1 MADGSERFDVVV
13 AGCGNAALCA
23 AMAAKENGASVLV
36 LEKAPE
42 EWRGGNSYFTGG
54 LFRFAFDNVEEVF
67 DLVGDLSEEEKAGV
81 EIKPYTSDDFFTD
94 LYRLT
99 ENMADGDLANALI
112 FNSLPAM
119 KWLRTKNVRFLLA
132 SGRQAFKVDGKLR
145 FWGGLV
151 LEVVG
156 GGVGLVDSLIEQA
169 GRDEIEIRYATK
181 AIRLIADRMG
191 AITGFEVRGP
201 EGPYEIEAGAVVLGA
216 GGFQA
221 NTEMRCRYLGPD
233 WELAKVRGTP
243 YNTGDGIQMALDI
256 GAQSFGHWSS
266 SHTVQWDL
274 GAPPFGDRKVGESFQ
289 KHSYPFG
296 LIVNVNGKRFVDEG
310 ADFRNYTYAEYGRR
324 VLKQP
329 KRIAWQ
335 IFDRKCLS
343 LMRDEYR
350 IREITK
356 CQADTIEELGR
367 KMEIDVDAFVKT
379 IEEYNAAV
387 QDTAFNPAILDG
399 KKTVGIDPPKSNWA
413 QKMDTPPYE
422 AFGVTA
428 GITFT
433 FGGLRTTKDAQ
444 VLDMEN
450 KDIPGLFAC
459 GELVGGLFYYNYPG
473 GSGLMAGSVFGK
485 LAGEGAARR
494 AKSA

>member
-1 MADGSERFDVVV
+1 MSEDRERFDVIVV
-13 AGCGNAALCA
+13 GCGNAALSA
-23 AMAAKENGASVLV
+23 ALSAKENGAKVLV

-54 LFRFAFDNVEEVF
+54 LFRFAFDNVSEVF
-67 DLVGDLSEEEKAGV
+67 DLVDDMSDAEKEGV
-81 EIKPYTSDDFFTD
+81 EIKPYTSDNFFGD

-99 ENMADGDLANALI
+99 DNMADPDLANTLV
-112 FNSLPAM
+112 FNSLPTM
-119 KWLRTKNVRFLLA
+119 KWLREKNVRFVLA
-132 SGRQAFKVDGKLR
+132 SGRQAFNVGGKLR
-145 FWGGLV
+145 FWGGLI
-151 LEVVG
+151 LEAVG
-156 GGVGLVDSLIEQA
+156 GGVGLVDFLIQQA

-181 AIRLIADRMG
+181 ATNLLTDRMG
-191 AITGFEVRGP
+191 AVTGIGIRGP
-201 EGPYEIEAGAVVLGA
+201 EGPYEIDAGAVVLGA

-243 YNTGDGIQMALDI
+243 YNTGDAIQMGLNI
-256 GAQSFGHWSS
+256 GAQSHGHWSS

-274 GAPPFGDRKVGESFQ
+274 GAPPFGDRKVGENFQ

-296 LIVNVNGKRFVDEG
+296 LIVNIHGKRFVDEG
-310 ADFRNYTYAEYGRR
+310 ADFRNYTYAEYGRL

-329 KRIAWQ
+329 SRIAWQ
-335 IFDRKCLS
+335 IFDQKLHP

-350 IREITK
+350 IREVTK
-356 CQADTIEELGR
+356 HQADTLDELAR
-367 KMEIDVDAFVKT
+367 KMEIDVGEFVKT

-387 QDTAFNPAILDG
+387 QDTEFNPTILDG

-413 QKMDTPPYE
+413 QRMDTPPYE
-422 AFGVTA
+422 AYGVTA

-433 FGGLRTTKDAQ
+433 FGGLKTTKDAQ
-444 VLDMEN
+444 VLDSEN
-450 KDIPGLFAC
+450 KDISGLFAC
-459 GELVGGLFYYNYPG
+459 GEMLGGLFYYNYPG

-485 LAGEGAARR
+485 LAGEGAARH
-494 AKSA
+494 AAP

>member
-81 EIKPYTSDDFFTD
+81 EIKPYTSDDFFSD

-99 ENMADGDLANALI
+99 ENMADGDLANTLI

-145 FWGGLV
+145 FWGGLI
-151 LEVVG
+151 LEAVG

-169 GRDEIEIRYATK
+169 GREGIEIRYATK

-191 AITGFEVRGP
+191 VITGVEVRGP

-243 YNTGDGIQMALDI
+243 YNTGEGIQMALDI

-274 GAPPFGDRKVGESFQ
+274 GAPPFGDRKVGESYQ

-296 LIVNVNGKRFVDEG
+296 LIVNVNGERFVDEG

-335 IFDRKCLS
+335 IFDQKCLS

-350 IREITK
+350 IREVTK
-356 CQADTIEELGR
+356 CQADTMEELGR
-367 KMEIDVDAFVKT
+367 QMEIDVDAFVKT

-413 QKMDTPPYE
+413 QKMDAPPYE
-422 AFGVTA
+422 AYGVTA

-473 GSGLMAGSVFGK
+473 GSGLMSGSVFGK

>member
-1 MADGSERFDVVV
+1 MSEDRERFDVIVV
-13 AGCGNAALCA
+13 GCGNAALSA
-23 AMAAKENGASVLV
+23 ALSAKENGAKVLV

-54 LFRFAFDNVEEVF
+54 LFRFAFDNVSEVF
-67 DLVGDLSEEEKAGV
+67 DLVDDMSDAEKEGV
-81 EIKPYTSDDFFTD
+81 EIKPYTSDNFFGD

-99 ENMADGDLANALI
+99 DNMADPDLANTLV
-112 FNSLPAM
+112 FNSLPTM
-119 KWLRTKNVRFLLA
+119 KWLREKNVRFVLA
-132 SGRQAFKVDGKLR
+132 SGRQAFNVGGKLR
-145 FWGGLV
+145 FWGGLI
-151 LEVVG
+151 LEAVG
-156 GGVGLVDSLIEQA
+156 GGVGLVDFLIQQA

-181 AIRLIADRMG
+181 ATNLLTDRMG
-191 AITGFEVRGP
+191 AVTGIGIRGP
-201 EGPYEIEAGAVVLGA
+201 EGPYEIDAGAVVLGA

-243 YNTGDGIQMALDI
+243 YNTGDAIQMGLNI
-256 GAQSFGHWSS
+256 GAQSHGHWSS

-274 GAPPFGDRKVGESFQ
+274 GAPPFGDRKVGENFQ

-296 LIVNVNGKRFVDEG
+296 LIVNIHGKRFVDEG

-329 KRIAWQ
+329 SRIAWQ
-335 IFDRKCLS
+335 IFDQKLHP

-350 IREITK
+350 IREVTK
-356 CQADTIEELGR
+356 HQADTLDELAR
-367 KMEIDVDAFVKT
+367 KMEIDVDEFVKT

-387 QDTAFNPAILDG
+387 QDAEFNPTILDG
-399 KKTVGIDPPKSNWA
+399 KKTVGIEPPKSNWA
-413 QKMDTPPYE
+413 QRMDTPPYE
-422 AFGVTA
+422 AYGVTA

-433 FGGLRTTKDAQ
+433 FGGLKTTKDAQ
-444 VLDMEN
+444 VLDSEN
-450 KDIPGLFAC
+450 KDISGLFAC
-459 GELVGGLFYYNYPG
+459 GEMLGGLFYYNYPG
-473 GSGLMAGSVFGK
+473 GSGLMAGAVFGK

-494 AKSA
+494 AAP

>member
-1 MADGSERFDVVV
+1 MPEGNERFDVVV
-13 AGCGNAALCA
+13 VGCGNAALCA
-23 AMAAKENGASVLV
+23 ALAAKENEASVLV
-36 LEKAPE
+36 LEKAPQ

-54 LFRFAFDNVEEVF
+54 LFRFAFDNVDEVF
-67 DLVGDLSEEEKAGV
+67 DLVGDMSDTEKSGV
-81 EIKPYTSDDFFTD
+81 EIKPYTSDGFFGD

-99 ENMADGDLANALI
+99 DNMSDPDLANTLI
-112 FNSLPAM
+112 FNSLPTM
-119 KWLRTKNVRFLLA
+119 KWLRTKNVRFVLA
-132 SGRQAFKVDGKLR
+132 SGRQAFKVGGKLR

-151 LEVVG
+151 LEAVG
-156 GGVGLVDSLIEQA
+156 GGVGLVDFLIERA
-169 GRDEIEIRYATK
+169 EKDEIEIRYASK
-181 AIRLIADRMG
+181 ATRLIADRMG
-191 AITGFEVRGP
+191 AITGIEVRG
-201 EGPYEIEAGAVVLGA
+201 ENGPYEIEAGAIVLGA

-243 YNTGDGIQMALDI
+243 YNTGEGIQMALEV

-296 LIVNVNGKRFVDEG
+296 LIVNIHGQRFVDEG

-324 VLKQP
+324 VLRQP
-329 KRIAWQ
+329 SRIAWQ
-335 IFDRKCLS
+335 IFDQKCLP

-350 IREITK
+350 IREVTK
-356 CQADTIEELGR
+356 CASDTLEGLAEQ
-367 KMEIDVDAFVKT
+367 MEIDVEGFVKT

-387 QDTAFNPAILDG
+387 QDTEFNPTILDG

-413 QKMDTPPYE
+413 QKMDAPPYE
-422 AFGVTA
+422 AYGVTA

-433 FGGLRTTKDAQ
+433 FGGLRTTKNSQ
-444 VLDMEN
+444 VLDAEN
-450 KDIPGLFAC
+450 KNVPGLFAC

-473 GSGLMAGSVFGK
+473 GSGLMSGAVFGK
-485 LAGEGAARR
+485 LAGEGAARH
-494 AKSA
+494 AGKA